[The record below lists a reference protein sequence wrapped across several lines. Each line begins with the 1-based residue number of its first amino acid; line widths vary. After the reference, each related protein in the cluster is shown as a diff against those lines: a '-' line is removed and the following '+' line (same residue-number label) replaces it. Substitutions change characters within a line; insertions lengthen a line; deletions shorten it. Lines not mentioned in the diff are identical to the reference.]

1 MGKKILKIALI
12 VLGVV
17 VVLAVAFV
25 LYLTLTEY
33 KPADVEAVETLSYGD
48 AETPGSGITLM
59 TWNIGYCGL
68 GANEDFVMDGG
79 AGSGKPEREDFN
91 TYYDGVLAT
100 LREHE
105 ADVYLMQE
113 VDSDSARSYRVDEA
127 RGISESLGAAS
138 SSYALNY
145 SCPFVPFPWPPR
157 AGRCARRRR

>member
-33 KPADVEAVETLSYGD
+33 KPADVEAVETLSYSD

-59 TWNIGYCGL
+59 TWNIGSCGL

-79 AGSGKPEREDFN
+79 AGSGQPGREAIN
-91 TYYDGVLAT
+91 KK
-100 LREHE
+100 
-105 ADVYLMQE
+105 
-113 VDSDSARSYRVDEA
+113 
-127 RGISESLGAAS
+127 
-138 SSYALNY
+138 
-145 SCPFVPFPWPPR
+145 
-157 AGRCARRRR
+157 

>member
-25 LYLTLTEY
+25 LYLTLAEY

-79 AGSGKPEREDFN
+79 AGSGKPEQ
-91 TYYDGVLAT
+91 YI
-100 LREHE
+100 LRRR
-105 ADVYLMQE
+105 
-113 VDSDSARSYRVDEA
+113 ARHAQGA
-127 RGISESLGAAS
+127 RGGRISHAGGGLGQ
-138 SSYALNY
+138 
-145 SCPFVPFPWPPR
+145 R
-157 AGRCARRRR
+157 AQLSRG